1 LKSREEGI
9 LRKIFS
15 VPGRGGKKPLQAEV
29 GTEFAT
35 SSITICNGAGAS
47 MTNRW
52 EQNRPKILMDDES
65 KDVQDNGQPNG
76 RYANYF
82 TVGHNAFEFLFDF
95 GQLHTKGWPAPVHT
109 RIIMT
114 PVYAK
119 SLLGIL
125 QESVDQYEQMF
136 GTISEEDQ

>member
-1 LKSREEGI
+1 
-9 LRKIFS
+9 
-15 VPGRGGKKPLQAEV
+15 
-29 GTEFAT
+29 
-35 SSITICNGAGAS
+35 

-65 KDVQDNGQPNG
+65 KDVPVNGELNG

-95 GQLHTKGWPAPVHT
+95 GQFHTQGRPAPLHT

-119 SLLGIL
+119 SLLGL
-125 QESVDQYEQMF
+125 LLESIDRYEQLF
-136 GTISEEDQ
+136 GTISDGDC

>member
-1 LKSREEGI
+1 
-9 LRKIFS
+9 
-15 VPGRGGKKPLQAEV
+15 
-29 GTEFAT
+29 
-35 SSITICNGAGAS
+35 

-52 EQNRPKILMDDES
+52 EQNRPKILMDVES
-65 KDVQDNGQPNG
+65 KDVQDTGQPNG

-95 GQLHTKGWPAPVHT
+95 GQLHTQGWTAPVHT
-109 RIIMT
+109 RIITT

-125 QESVDQYEQMF
+125 QESVDRYEQMF
-136 GTISEEDQ
+136 GTISEEDK

>member
-1 LKSREEGI
+1 
-9 LRKIFS
+9 
-15 VPGRGGKKPLQAEV
+15 
-29 GTEFAT
+29 
-35 SSITICNGAGAS
+35 

-52 EQNRPKILMDDES
+52 EHITPKISMDDES
-65 KDVQDNGQPNG
+65 KDVQDNAQPDG

-95 GQLHTKGWPAPVHT
+95 GQLHTQGWPAPVHT

-119 SLLGIL
+119 SLLGLL
-125 QESVDQYEQMF
+125 QESIDRYEEMF
-136 GTISEEDQ
+136 GTISDEDQ